1 MFRSA
6 SMSSSNNE
14 GSCRRIRTAR
24 GQYRPLPSSMSAS
37 EGGFKQFPR
46 LGVVQRQILDQ
57 NATNAS
63 WQRHRKQGWTA
74 VMGRLRVLVADD
86 HQLMIDAVR
95 AAFAADADDIEVVGE
110 ATSTAAVL
118 SRVPDLMPDVVLLDI
133 GMPGSDGL
141 SCLRTLRA
149 RYPKVKVIMLSGSD
163 DDAVKRTAMRLGAS
177 AFISKLVDPRD
188 LASVVRQVV
197 EGTVVVPPPVAS
209 PLGLEGPLATLT
221 EADRRVL

>member
-1 MFRSA
+1 MR
-6 SMSSSNNE
+6 
-14 GSCRRIRTAR
+14 
-24 GQYRPLPSSMSAS
+24 
-37 EGGFKQFPR
+37 
-46 LGVVQRQILDQ
+46 
-57 NATNAS
+57 
-63 WQRHRKQGWTA
+63 
-74 VMGRLRVLVADD
+74 RLRVLVADD

-118 SRVPDLMPDVVLLDI
+118 SRVPDLVPDVVLLDI

-149 RYPKVKVIMLSGSD
+149 RHPKVKVIMLSGRD
-163 DDAVKRTAMRLGAS
+163 DDGVKRTAMRLGAS
-177 AFISKLVDPRD
+177 AFVSKLVDPRD

-197 EGTVVVPPPVAS
+197 EGTVVVPPPPAP

-221 EADRRVL
+221 EADRRVLGVLASGDGTANREIGRRLGMSEQAVKYHLSRIYRKLGVSGRVEASRIAYSIDLELDQPRS